1 MQNPIKDANNQLK
14 ELIMEALGRCISA
27 EKFPNEPLPNFT
39 ITIPAD
45 KKNGDFATNIAM
57 VSAKALKMPP
67 RDIATAIVDNLVLDG
82 SYFAKAEI
90 AGAGFINLF
99 FDENWY
105 SSVIKTV
112 HEKGDQYGRTD
123 YGNNTR
129 ILVEFV
135 SANPTGPMH
144 IGNARGGAVGDSL
157 ATVLEWSGH
166 EVFRE
171 FYINDGGNQINKFGI
186 SLEARYL
193 QQFDP
198 SVEVPEDA
206 YLGEDITDHA
216 KKFIE
221 INGDKYVNASE
232 EERREA
238 LVNYALPINVQ
249 TLEDDLCKYRITY
262 DNWFRESSL
271 YDNGEALKVVDILKE
286 KGCTYEKDG
295 ATWFKATD
303 YDCDVDFV
311 LIRNNGVPTYIVPDI
326 AYHYNKLETRGY
338 DKGIDVLGADHH
350 GYVPRLKAALTA
362 LGIDAKNR
370 LDAVLMQMVKLV
382 RDGETIKASKRSGKA
397 ITLATLLEEVP
408 IDAARFFFN
417 QREANSQMDFDLDLA
432 VEESSKN
439 PVFYVQYAHAR
450 VCSILRNLEVEYDV
464 NSANLSL
471 LTAPEELALI
481 RHISTLPQEIIDS
494 AKSYDP
500 SRVTRF
506 SMEVANLF
514 HKFYTQCHVK
524 GDDVEL
530 TKARATLCEAVQ
542 ITLKNILDLLKITA
556 PTSM

>member
-1 MQNPIKDANNQLK
+1 MQNPIKDAKDSLK
-14 ELIMEALGRCISA
+14 QLIMEALGRCISC
-27 EKFPNEPLPNFT
+27 EKFPNEPLPSFT

-57 VSAKALKMPP
+57 VSAKALKKSP
-67 RDIATAIVDNLVLDG
+67 RDIATAIVEELHLDG
-82 SYFAKAEI
+82 SFFARAEI
-90 AGAGFINLF
+90 AGAGFINFF
-99 FDENWY
+99 FDTTWY
-105 SSVIKTV
+105 NSVIKSI
-112 HEKGDQYGRTD
+112 HERGENFGKTD
-123 YGNNTR
+123 FGQGQR

-157 ATVLEWSGH
+157 ASVLEWSGH

-193 QQFDP
+193 QQFDS
-198 SVEVPEDA
+198 SVEIPEDA

-216 KKFIE
+216 KEFIKLH
-221 INGDKYVNASE
+221 GDKYVNSSVE
-232 EERREA
+232 DRREA
-238 LVNYALPINVQ
+238 LVDYALPINIK
-249 TLEDDLCKYRITY
+249 TLEDDLDKYRITY

-271 YDNGEALKVVDILKE
+271 YDNGEALKIVDILKE

-311 LIRNNGVPTYIVPDI
+311 LIRNNGFPTYIVPDI

-362 LGIDAKNR
+362 LGIDAKTR

-382 RDGETIKASKRSGKA
+382 RDGEIIKASKRSGKA

-450 VCSILRNLEVEYDV
+450 VCSILRNVEVKYDI
-464 NSANLSL
+464 NANLSL
-471 LTAPEELALI
+471 LTTPEEMALI

-494 AKSYDP
+494 ATSYDP
-500 SRVTRF
+500 SKVTRF

-524 GDDVEL
+524 CDDQEL
-530 TKARATLCEAVQ
+530 SKARAMLCEVVQ

>member
-1 MQNPIKDANNQLK
+1 MQNPINDAKKQLN
-14 ELIMEALGRCISA
+14 ELIMESLGRCVSSQ
-27 EKFPNEPLPNFT
+27 KFPNEPLPPFT
-39 ITIPAD
+39 VTIPAD
-45 KKNGDFATNIAM
+45 NKNGDFATNIAM
-57 VSAKALKMPP
+57 VSAKTLKLPP
-67 RDIATAIVDNLVLDG
+67 RDVATAIVENLELA
-82 SYFAKAEI
+82 STYFSRAEI
-90 AGAGFINLF
+90 AGPGFINFF
-99 FDENWY
+99 FDANWY
-105 SSVIKTV
+105 STVIKTV
-112 HEKGDQYGRTD
+112 HEKGEQYGRTD
-123 YGNNTR
+123 FGKGKR

-193 QQFDP
+193 QQFDS
-198 SVEVPEDA
+198 SVEIPEDA

-221 INGDKYVNASE
+221 INGDKYLNASV

-238 LVNYALPINVQ
+238 LVSYALPINIQ
-249 TLEDDLCKYRITY
+249 TLEDDLLKYRITY

-271 YDNGEALKVVDILKE
+271 YDNGEALKIVDILKE

-326 AYHYNKLETRGY
+326 AYHYNKLVTRGY

-350 GYVPRLKAALTA
+350 GYVPRLKSALTA

-382 RDGETIKASKRSGKA
+382 RDGEIIKASKRSGKA

-450 VCSILRNLEVEYDV
+450 VCSILRNLEVEYDI
-464 NSANLSL
+464 NADLSL
-471 LTAPEELALI
+471 LNKPEELALI

-494 AKSYDP
+494 ANSYDP
-500 SRVTRF
+500 SKVTRF

-524 GDDVEL
+524 GEDIEL
-530 TKARATLCEAVQ
+530 SKARAMLCEVVQ
-542 ITLKNILDLLKITA
+542 ITLKNILDLLKIDA